1 MVGSVVVVIYSAVV
15 LWLGLW
21 LLSYI
26 LRSCYGWVYGCSH
39 IFCGRAMVGS
49 MVVVIYSAVVL
60 WLGLWL

>member
-1 MVGSVVVVIYSAVV
+1 MVGSVVVVIYCAVV

-39 IFCGRAMVGS
+39 IFCGRAMVGA
-49 MVVVIYSAVVL
+49 VVVVRL
-60 WLGLWL
+60 